1 MKTVTILLATLLLT
15 SFAPAF
21 PPSVLPAFMIQDID
35 GNSINLQSFK
45 GKKVFVNLWA
55 TWCSPCRREM
65 PSIEQLASSVDTS
78 KVAFV
83 MISLDNTFDRAIKYK
98 QMQKLNLP
106 IYYPGESLPPLFA
119 VKGIPTTFI
128 FNEKGQLTHRIDGG
142 DDYNTARYRKLLQ

>member
-1 MKTVTILLATLLLT
+1 MKTATILLATLFLT

-65 PSIEQLASSVDTS
+65 PSIEQLAQSADTS

-83 MISLDNTFDRAIKYK
+83 MISLDNPFDRAIKYK
-98 QMQKLNLP
+98 EMQKLNLP
-106 IYYPGESLPPLFA
+106 IYHPAENLPPLFN
-119 VKGIPTTFI
+119 VQGIPTTFI
-128 FNEKGQLTHRIDGG
+128 FNENGKLTHRIDGG
-142 DDYNTARYRKLLQ
+142 DDYNTAKYRKILQ